1 MNYFIFG
8 YVETVLTESLK
19 VSNITPT
26 ALIGDALP
34 ADNDT
39 GAAVAG
45 QIYWNDLDTV
55 NGNSYV
61 YSPTKQCLIAN
72 ADSTNPCTVTVQSVD
87 DTINGLD
94 RVVENFPVVVAA
106 GELGI
111 IPRLPAVF
119 NDGGLVKLAI
129 TGTGAAATK
138 IAVLNIV

>member
-39 GAAVAG
+39 APAVAG
-45 QIYWNDLDTV
+45 QIFWNDLDTV

-61 YSPTKQCLIAN
+61 YSPTKICLIAN
-72 ADSTNPCTVTVQSVD
+72 GDPTNPCTVTVQSVD

-106 GELGI
+106 EELGI

-129 TGTGAAATK
+129 AGTGAAATK